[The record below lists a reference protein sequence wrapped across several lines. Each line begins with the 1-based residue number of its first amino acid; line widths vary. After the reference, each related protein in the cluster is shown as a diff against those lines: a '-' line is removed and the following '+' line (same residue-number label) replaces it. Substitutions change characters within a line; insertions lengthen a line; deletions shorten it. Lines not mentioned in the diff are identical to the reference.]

1 MASRRRAREVV
12 IQVLFQRDLN
22 PGSDYDVEDQF
33 VRDRLKRDSR
43 FVDFAIALLRGIQ
56 SHQEGIDEALSKTAQ
71 NWKLGRMAAT
81 DRAIL
86 RLATF
91 EILFFEQTP
100 GPVAINEAI
109 ELAKRYGTNNSSQF
123 VNGILDRL
131 HKNSESFAKTSEQVA
146 EAEPQE
152 LPEKSEQLESES
164 E

>member
-22 PGSDYDVEDQF
+22 PGSDYDLEHRF

-43 FVDFAIALLRGIQ
+43 FVDFADALLRGIQ
-56 SHQEGIDEALSKTAQ
+56 SHQAGIDEALSKTAQ

-91 EILFFEQTP
+91 EILFFDQTP
-100 GPVAINEAI
+100 GPVAINEAV
-109 ELAKRYGTNNSSQF
+109 ELAKRYGTNNSFQF

-131 HKNSESFAKTSEQVA
+131 HKNSEALAKTSADSA
-146 EAEPQE
+146 EAASQE
-152 LPEKSEQLESES
+152 LHENSEQQEPEP